1 MNPILYFGIGALA
14 TFIGA
19 IPLGTVNLSVIN
31 TTLQQDARN
40 AMKIALAAGVAEIL
54 LTFFALHCS
63 AAFTKFIDMHQWIQ
77 ISIAL
82 ILMMAGALLFFKKQK
97 TTETTAKRRLSSK
110 FGTGFFLGL
119 LNPPV
124 VIYWILAI
132 GYIDMNATSLNMHSP
147 LAILFVFFA
156 GVYVGKVFTLYL
168 YSKLSNVIKHRV
180 QNIAQRINKIM
191 GVLLLGIG
199 VLQLGK
205 VFIS

>member
-1 MNPILYFGIGALA
+1 MNPIVYFGIGALA

-31 TTLQQDARN
+31 TTLKQDARN

-63 AAFTKFIDMHQWIQ
+63 TAFTKFIDMHQWIQ
-77 ISIAL
+77 VSIAF
-82 ILMMAGALLFFKKQK
+82 ILVAAGGFLFFKKQK
-97 TTETTAKRRLSSK
+97 PAETTAKKRFSSK

-132 GYIDMNATSLNMHSP
+132 SYIDMNATSLNMHSP
-147 LAILFVFFA
+147 LATLFVFFV
-156 GVYVGKVFTLYL
+156 GVYAGKVFTLYL
-168 YSKLSNVIKHRV
+168 YSKLSNVIKHRA
-180 QNIAQRINKIM
+180 QHIAQQINKII
-191 GVLLLGIG
+191 GILLLVIG
-199 VLQLGK
+199 VIQLTK